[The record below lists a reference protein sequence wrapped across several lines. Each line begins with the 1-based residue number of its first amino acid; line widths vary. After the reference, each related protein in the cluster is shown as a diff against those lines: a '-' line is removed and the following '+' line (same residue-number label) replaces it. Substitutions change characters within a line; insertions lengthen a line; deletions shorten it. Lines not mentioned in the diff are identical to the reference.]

1 MISLAQAGRV
11 SQNSAAQPRVDL
23 FAGRPARMKVEI
35 YDQVYNVAGDLEPA
49 YVEQLAK
56 YVDLRMRQVARGTGA
71 VDSVKVAV
79 LAALSIADEL
89 HALRQSRENNDKALR
104 AGAER
109 CLKMI
114 DRALQ
119 QSS

>member
-1 MISLAQAGRV
+1 
-11 SQNSAAQPRVDL
+11 
-23 FAGRPARMKVEI
+23 MKVEI

-56 YVDLRMRQVARGTGA
+56 YVDVRMRQIARGTRA

-79 LAALSIADEL
+79 LAALSIADEF
-89 HALRQSRENNDKALR
+89 HALRQSREQNEAPLR
-104 AGAER
+104 ATAER
-109 CLKMI
+109 CLKLI

-119 QSS
+119 QSA

>member
-1 MISLAQAGRV
+1 
-11 SQNSAAQPRVDL
+11 
-23 FAGRPARMKVEI
+23 MKVEI

-89 HALRQSRENNDKALR
+89 HALRQNREKNDKALR

>member
-1 MISLAQAGRV
+1 MR
-11 SQNSAAQPRVDL
+11 
-23 FAGRPARMKVEI
+23 VEI
-35 YDQVYNVAGDLEPA
+35 YDQVYNVAGDLEPS

-89 HALRQSRENNDKALR
+89 HNREKDEAALR
-104 AGAER
+104 ANAER
-109 CLKMI
+109 CLKLI

-119 QSS
+119 QTA

>member
-1 MISLAQAGRV
+1 
-11 SQNSAAQPRVDL
+11 
-23 FAGRPARMKVEI
+23 MKVEI

-49 YVEQLAK
+49 YLEQLAK
-56 YVDLRMRQVARGTGA
+56 YVDSRMRQIARGTGA

-89 HALRQSRENNDKALR
+89 HALRQGREKDEAALR
-104 AGAER
+104 ASAER
-109 CLKMI
+109 CLKLI

-119 QSS
+119 QSA

>member
-1 MISLAQAGRV
+1 
-11 SQNSAAQPRVDL
+11 
-23 FAGRPARMKVEI
+23 MKVEI
-35 YDQVYNVAGDLEPA
+35 YDQIYNVAADLESG

-56 YVDLRMRQVARGTGA
+56 YVDLRMRQIARGTGA

-89 HALRQSRENNDKALR
+89 HSVRQNREKNEKALR
-104 AGAER
+104 ANAER
-109 CLKMI
+109 CLRLI

-119 QSS
+119 QSA

>member
-1 MISLAQAGRV
+1 MR
-11 SQNSAAQPRVDL
+11 
-23 FAGRPARMKVEI
+23 VEI
-35 YDQVYNVAGDLEPA
+35 YDQVYNVAGDLDPD

-56 YVDLRMRQVARGTGA
+56 YVDARMRQVARGTGA

-89 HALRQSRENNDKALR
+89 HALRESREKNDAVLR
-104 AGAER
+104 ANAER
-109 CLKMI
+109 CLKLI

-119 QSS
+119 QSA

>member
-1 MISLAQAGRV
+1 V
-11 SQNSAAQPRVDL
+11 SHNSAAQRRVL
-23 FAGRPARMKVEI
+23 TCREAGKVKVEI

-56 YVDLRMRQVARGTGA
+56 YVDVRMRQVARGTGA

-89 HALRQSRENNDKALR
+89 HALRQSREKNERALR
-104 AGAER
+104 TSAER
-109 CLKMI
+109 CLKLI

-119 QSS
+119 QSA

>member
-1 MISLAQAGRV
+1 
-11 SQNSAAQPRVDL
+11 
-23 FAGRPARMKVEI
+23 MKIEI
-35 YDQVYNVAGDLEPA
+35 YDQVYNVAGDLDPA
-49 YVEQLAK
+49 YLEQIAK

-89 HALRQSRENNDKALR
+89 HALRQSRQQNTEELR
-104 AGAER
+104 AQAER
-109 CLKMI
+109 CLKLV

-119 QSS
+119 QSA